1 MEGNNEEE
9 TILRAHGCGI
19 DDRDGGS
26 DDLFSGRQVNQ
37 ECFRCSYR
45 EGDDRMKKKKQG
57 QRGFTLLETLISLC
71 ILSVALLGMSSMVFS
86 VIRAT
91 AQSKEMTTATTL
103 LQDKME
109 NLKNTSISSLTSGND
124 SASLGNITYLRQ
136 WVISTVGNLKTISVT
151 VNWTGRGAH
160 GVSATTLRG

>member
-1 MEGNNEEE
+1 
-9 TILRAHGCGI
+9 
-19 DDRDGGS
+19 
-26 DDLFSGRQVNQ
+26 
-37 ECFRCSYR
+37 
-45 EGDDRMKKKKQG
+45 MKKKKQS
-57 QRGFTLLETLISLC
+57 QRGFTLIETLISLF

-109 NLKNTSISSLTSGND
+109 NLKNGSISSLASGND
-124 SASLGNITYLRQ
+124 SASVGNITYLRQ

-160 GVSATTLRG
+160 GVSATTLRGE